1 MGSYIL
7 RRLLM
12 LIPVFFV
19 VAIVA
24 FLILHIIPG
33 NPAAL
38 MLGMEATP
46 EQIEELTRELGLD
59 KPLLEQFILW
69 IKDLLKGDLGYSYFI
84 NKPVLDIILE
94 KMPVSLSIA
103 ILAELVAVI
112 LAIPLGVF
120 SAVKHNTL
128 YDQIFMTFAVLGI
141 SLPSF
146 WLAIMFILIFSVIL
160 GWFPTQGY
168 VPISEGFVTW
178 LHHLAL
184 PAVAL
189 GIHHSAL
196 IARMT
201 RSSML
206 EVLSSDFIRTV
217 RSKGLPENNVVFNH
231 AFKNSIIPVVT
242 TIGLSF
248 TSLLGGALIVETVF
262 ALPGI
267 GRLMLSSIQ
276 RRDYPVVQGIL
287 IIFASIC
294 VLMNLLIDII
304 YVYLDPRIKYN

>member
-1 MGSYIL
+1 
-7 RRLLM
+7 M
-12 LIPVFFV
+12 LIPVFLV

-24 FLILHIIPG
+24 FSVLHLIPG

-38 MLGMEATP
+38 MLGMDATT

-59 KPLLEQFILW
+59 KPLLEQFVLW

-84 NKPVLDIILE
+84 NKPVLDIIFE

-120 SAVKHNTL
+120 SAIKHNTL
-128 YDQIFMTFAVLGI
+128 YDQTFMTFAVLGI

-160 GWFPTQGY
+160 RWFPTQGY

-178 LHHLAL
+178 LHHLIL

-206 EVLSSDFIRTV
+206 EVLSSDFIRTL
-217 RSKGLPENNVVFNH
+217 RSKGLPEDNVVFNH
-231 AFKNSIIPVVT
+231 ALKNSIIPVITV
-242 TIGLSF
+242 IGISF
-248 TSLLGGALIVETVF
+248 ATLLGGALIVETVF

-294 VLMNLLIDII
+294 VLMNLLVDII